1 MYLFFNLKTKKNSQ
15 MNSKFKQNIQK
26 LNTQVNNK
34 KL

>member
-1 MYLFFNLKTKKNSQ
+1 

-34 KL
+34 KTLKNQANNYN